1 LFELFSAKQVE
12 IIEKLLHNDPLSKTE
27 REYYSRVIKKRL
39 KALAN
44 PDVQSIASSLLLSS
58 VKLRARLDS
67 PNIRIVNAIRQGLA
81 RFDYDALSEAIKQ
94 LHGEDP
100 SVIAA
105 TIDEIR
111 SELEGQRVSVSTRAT
126 RGNTYVIFK
135 RQLPKGLY
143 RFMEIPTDNK
153 HRPEA
158 GLQSFD
164 RLGNVH
170 TEGRKIDSDFDG
182 SSVLSEIMDGVRIL
196 GSVN

>member
-27 REYYSRVIKKRL
+27 REYY
-39 KALAN
+39 
-44 PDVQSIASSLLLSS
+44 
-58 VKLRARLDS
+58 
-67 PNIRIVNAIRQGLA
+67 
-81 RFDYDALSEAIKQ
+81 
-94 LHGEDP
+94 
-100 SVIAA
+100 
-105 TIDEIR
+105 
-111 SELEGQRVSVSTRAT
+111 
-126 RGNTYVIFK
+126 TYVIFK